1 MGVAGFF
8 NIFAGSVSG
17 ILQSIAQGVDSSFVK
32 WRSVNYCYKEGDMIH
47 FGTFLVREGLA
58 TPEHIVQAL
67 DRQLE
72 KQMAIGKIALEHRL
86 IEMKHMFNIL
96 NRQVDTNLKFC
107 DIAIALGYLT
117 REQVDFILA
126 IQMAKRPKIGEI
138 LVEMGVISPQQL
150 EEALDGYAQLKT
162 SANSKTEALS

>member
-1 MGVAGFF
+1 VAGFF
-8 NIFAGSVSG
+8 KTSAVSASA
-17 ILQSIAQGVDSSFVK
+17 ILNGIAQGVDSSCVK
-32 WRSVNYCYKEGDMIH
+32 GCGANSCCKEGYMIH

-86 IEMKHMFNIL
+86 LEMKHMFNIL

-126 IQMAKRPKIGEI
+126 IQMSKRPKIGEI

-150 EEALDGYAQLKT
+150 EEALDGYAKLKA